1 VKMTQ
6 CFDARLDFPVKKAG
20 ASLKALIVIRKKSYA
35 AEVHEYPRGEAAGDG
50 GWFARVSADLPF
62 YLKWKEDFEVQTE
75 ARLPL
80 GRGVVLHP
88 ESEDPKKLKSAKRL
102 PMLELLSGDEK
113 DMLLALAEEKG
124 FEGLREKD
132 ALALSNVEPEKLE
145 AAARKLE
152 EEGKARILVF
162 SPLFILSQESFEF
175 LGRRIVEFLA
185 QFHEKHSDAR
195 GVAADKIAKRFDL
208 PETVLQLAL
217 KHLLKAGEVQVLDD
231 IVALASFKVP
241 LSPQEEDILIE
252 MEKMC
257 FDGKFSTVSLDD
269 IRRKFQI
276 STTRLQTL
284 LSLLTERKKI
294 VQGKDGFYIHSRW
307 LDEIVNELRESRKK
321 ELSVAD
327 FKTMTGLSRKF
338 AIPLLEL
345 LDEMGV
351 TKRRGPGREIL

>member
-1 VKMTQ
+1 MTQ
-6 CFDARLDFPVKKAG
+6 RFDARLDFPVKKAG

-35 AEVHEYPRGEAAGDG
+35 AEVHEYPRGGAAGDG

-113 DMLLALAEEKG
+113 DMLLALADEKG

-132 ALALSNVEPEKLE
+132 ALALSNVEPERLE

-175 LGRRIVEFLA
+175 LCRRIVEFLA

-195 GVAADKIAKRFDL
+195 GAAVDKIAKRFDL
-208 PETVLQLAL
+208 SETVLQLAL

-257 FDGKFSTVSLDD
+257 FDGKFSTVTLDD

-276 STTRLQTL
+276 STKRLQTL

>member
-1 VKMTQ
+1 MNMLQ

-20 ASLKALIVIRKKSYA
+20 ASLKALIIIRKKSYA
-35 AEVHEYPRGEAAGDG
+35 AEIHEFPRGEAAGEG
-50 GWFARVSADLPF
+50 GWFARVSAGLPF

-80 GRGVVLHP
+80 GRGVVLRP
-88 ESEDPKKLKSAKRL
+88 ESEDPKKQKSAKRI
-102 PMLELLSGDEK
+102 PMLERLSGDEK

-132 ALALSNVEPEKLE
+132 VLALSNVEPEKLE

-162 SPLFILSQESFEF
+162 SPLLILSQESFEF
-175 LGRRIVEFLA
+175 LCRRIVEFLA
-185 QFHEKHSDAR
+185 QFHEKHPNAR
-195 GVAADKIAKRFDL
+195 GVTVDKIAKRFEL
-208 PETVLQLAL
+208 SETILQLAL

-231 IVALASFKVP
+231 IIALASFKLP
-241 LSPQEEDILIE
+241 ISPQDEEILIE

-257 FDGKFSTVSLDD
+257 FDGKFSAITSDE
-269 IRRKFQI
+269 IRSRFQI
-276 STTRLQTL
+276 STTRLQIL

-307 LDEIVNELRESRKK
+307 LDEIVKKLREPRKK

-327 FKTMTGLSRKF
+327 FKAMTGLSRKF

>member
-1 VKMTQ
+1 MLQ
-6 CFDARLDFPVKKAG
+6 CFDARLDFPVKKSG
-20 ASLKALIVIRKKSYA
+20 ASLKALIIIRKKSYA
-35 AEVHEYPRGEAAGDG
+35 AEIHEFPRGEAAGEG
-50 GWFARVSADLPF
+50 GWFARVSAGLPF

-80 GRGVVLHP
+80 GRGVVLRP
-88 ESEDPKKLKSAKRL
+88 ESEDPKKQKSAKRI
-102 PMLELLSGDEK
+102 PMLERLSGDEK

-132 ALALSNVEPEKLE
+132 VLALSNVEPEKLE

-162 SPLFILSQESFEF
+162 SPLLILSQESFEF
-175 LGRRIVEFLA
+175 LCRRIVEFLA
-185 QFHEKHSDAR
+185 QFHEKHPNAR
-195 GVAADKIAKRFDL
+195 GVMVDKIAKRFEL
-208 PETVLQLAL
+208 SETILQLAL

-231 IVALASFKVP
+231 IIALASFKLP
-241 LSPQEEDILIE
+241 ISPQDEEILIE

-257 FDGKFSTVSLDD
+257 FDGKFSAITSDE
-269 IRRKFQI
+269 IRSRFQI
-276 STTRLQTL
+276 STTRLQIL

-307 LDEIVNELRESRKK
+307 LDEIVKKLREPRKK

-327 FKTMTGLSRKF
+327 FKAMTGLSRKF